1 MNEFE
6 TPPGERV
13 DTPPADTPAEPAR
26 EGVEVDVD
34 VDQSPGHD
42 RAPDSPPVPAQPSP
56 PAPPQ
61 PAEEPAPAEPAEE
74 PAEPAEPAEPS
85 E

>member
-13 DTPPADTPAEPAR
+13 ETPPADTPAGD
-26 EGVEVDVD
+26 GVEVNVD
-34 VDQSPGHD
+34 VDQPGHD
-42 RAPDSPPVPAQPSP
+42 RAPDSPPVPAE
-56 PAPPQ
+56 PAPAAPAE

-74 PAEPAEPAEPS
+74 PAPAEDPS

>member
-13 DTPPADTPAEPAR
+13 DNPPADAPAEPAEPAR

-34 VDQSPGHD
+34 VDQGHD

-56 PAPPQ
+56 PAEPAQ
-61 PAEEPAPAEPAEE
+61 PAEPEPEKPAEDNEGDA
-74 PAEPAEPAEPS
+74 A
-85 E
+85 